1 VVAGSMAPVVDE
13 RPRPPNRAIARANQQ
28 RDWVMHAD
36 DRGLYGALFAGFDVR
51 QGAAA
56 TLKQITAVA
65 NCRANASAGLGGA
78 ATRY

>member
-1 VVAGSMAPVVDE
+1 MARVLDE

-36 DRGLYGALFAGFDVR
+36 DRGLYGAALFAGFDVK

-56 TLKQITAVA
+56 
-65 NCRANASAGLGGA
+65 S
-78 ATRY
+78 